1 MSEAPDLSEAEAF
14 AAEHA
19 LGVLNARERA
29 EAENRMAR
37 EPAFAAD
44 VEAWR
49 ARLSPMLDSIES
61 VPAPAGLWL
70 RIERLL
76 PANSDSGSGSAPA
89 NDNSAGL
96 MNRVRFWRNTAVG
109 GFALAAA
116 SLAGVMVQVNQP
128 PVVVERQV
136 PVAPQ
141 GQILSASV
149 VSQEGSRVQ
158 PLFTASY
165 DPDRKALIV
174 TSLLPEGS
182 DRDKVHE
189 LWLIAGQDNPKSL
202 GLVESGKAKV
212 IALPTEV
219 MAKMSEGAAL
229 AVSIEPPG
237 GSKNPNGP
245 SGPVIGVGK
254 LSRL

>member
-19 LGVLNARERA
+19 LGVLNASERA
-29 EAENRMAR
+29 EAETRMAR

-49 ARLSPMLDSIES
+49 QRLAPMIEAVQP
-61 VPAPAGLWL
+61 VPAPPGVWP

-76 PANSDSGSGSAPA
+76 PAN
-89 NDNSAGL
+89 DNGAMIGRL
-96 MNRVRFWRNTAVG
+96 RFWRNSAMG

-116 SLAGVMVQVNQP
+116 SLAAVVVQVNQP
-128 PVVVERQV
+128 PVTIERQV

-141 GQILSASV
+141 GQLLSASV
-149 VSQEGSRVQ
+149 VSQEGRVQ
-158 PLFTASY
+158 PLFVAAY

-174 TSLLPEGS
+174 TSLLAEGS
-182 DRDKVHE
+182 ERDKVHE
-189 LWLIAGQDNPKSL
+189 LWLIAGQDKPKSL

-212 IALPTEV
+212 IALPTEL

-229 AVSIEPPG
+229 AVSLEPPG
-237 GSKNPNGP
+237 GSKNPDGP

-254 LSRL
+254 LSKL

>member
-19 LGVLNARERA
+19 LGVLNASERA
-29 EAENRMAR
+29 EAETRMAR

-49 ARLSPMLDSIES
+49 QRLAPMIEAVQP
-61 VPAPAGLWL
+61 VPAPTGVWP

-76 PANSDSGSGSAPA
+76 PAN
-89 NDNSAGL
+89 DNGAMIGRL
-96 MNRVRFWRNTAVG
+96 RFWRNSAMG

-116 SLAGVMVQVNQP
+116 SLAAVVVQVNQP
-128 PVVVERQV
+128 PVTIERQV

-141 GQILSASV
+141 GQLLSASV
-149 VSQEGSRVQ
+149 VSQEGRVQ
-158 PLFTASY
+158 PLFVAAY

-174 TSLLPEGS
+174 TSLLAEGS
-182 DRDKVHE
+182 ERDKVHE
-189 LWLIAGQDNPKSL
+189 LWLIAGQDKPKSL

-212 IALPTEV
+212 IALPTEL

-229 AVSIEPPG
+229 AVSLEPPG
-237 GSKNPNGP
+237 GSKNPDGP

-254 LSRL
+254 LSKL